1 MRHRADRRPA
11 VPAPVV
17 LVLRVLGAVLLAAMA
32 WIHLYLWGQ
41 GYSGIAVIGPAFLV
55 NAIAGFALAAGL
67 LGTPRRLLGWVAAAG
82 ALLELGTLAAL
93 LLSVTVGLF
102 GFVETTSA
110 PLFWEMVVVALAG
123 MAVLGVLAGVPV
135 RDDAPPPGEL
145 LRMRG

>member
-1 MRHRADRRPA
+1 MGRRADRRPA

-32 WIHLYLWGQ
+32 WIHLYLWSQ

-82 ALLELGTLAAL
+82 ALLQAGTLGAL
-93 LLSVTVGLF
+93 LLSVTGGLF
-102 GFVETTSA
+102 GFVETTA
-110 PLFWEMVVVALAG
+110 ATLFWQAVVVEVTG
-123 MAVLGVLAGVPV
+123 AVVLALLAAVRVREPVPGGQLV
-135 RDDAPPPGEL
+135 RPPG
-145 LRMRG
+145 

>member
-1 MRHRADRRPA
+1 MRRRADRRPA
-11 VPAPVV
+11 VPAQVV

-55 NAIAGFALAAGL
+55 NAVAGFALAAGL

-82 ALLELGTLAAL
+82 ALLQAGTLGAL

-102 GFVETTSA
+102 GFVETTA
-110 PLFWEMVVVALAG
+110 ATLFSQAVVVEVTG
-123 MAVLGVLAGVPV
+123 AVVLALLAAVRVREPVPQGQLV
-135 RDDAPPPGEL
+135 RPPG
-145 LRMRG
+145 